1 MTRSF
6 FSAKLIMP
14 FDVLTATA
22 GDLRVLLEQRQVTS
36 VQLVQAYLQQ
46 IRAHNDDGAR
56 LRAVISVVPEKQLL
70 DTAAQLDRE
79 RESGK
84 TRSLY
89 HGIPFLAKDN
99 MWSAASFTLPT
110 TCGAYAL
117 KDAVAREN
125 ADVVQALLDAGLI
138 LLGKTNLSE
147 MAGFK
152 GDGGYAGWSTIGGQT
167 QSPYVPD
174 GIDPTDSWLG
184 HSTPAGSS
192 SGSAVAVAAGMAP
205 VALGSETDGSITQP
219 SDRASLYSLKLSVG
233 KASFRGILPGTPLA
247 DTAGPMTKSPGDVA
261 TLLDIL
267 EPLKEGSHRD
277 FLTKSFVGLRI
288 GFLDEK
294 ECVSSPNAVRP
305 NDAYSEQ
312 FNHDFNKAMYLV
324 EKAGA
329 HVKRDIPLRKF
340 SPEDDDMFDAIL
352 AIDTHNLFPH
362 FISGLD
368 HSPVKTMQD
377 LVDFNEKHADI
388 CLQPGTPNQVAL
400 ERAATA
406 EMSKE
411 TYEEYT
417 AALVRHNREEGIDAM
432 LQENGVDVLI
442 GPPRGRFNTIATAAN
457 YPIGTIPLG
466 YATNFNGRAFGLV
479 VVAPENKE
487 SLILQ
492 VMSAWEAVMPKR
504 QPPPKLAN
512 WDGTTSQKYHGPFR
526 L

>member
-1 MTRSF
+1 
-6 FSAKLIMP
+6 MP

-22 GDLRVLLEQRQVTS
+22 SDLRVLLEQRKVTS

-46 IRAHNDDGAR
+46 IRTHNKDGAR

-70 DTAAQLDRE
+70 DTAAQLDQE

-84 TRSLY
+84 TRSPY
-89 HGIPFLAKDN
+89 HGIPYSRANDDN
-99 MWSAASFTLPT
+99 MWTATSFTLPT

-117 KDAVAREN
+117 KDAIAREN

-138 LLGKTNLSE
+138 LLGKANLSE

-152 GDGGYAGWSTIGGQT
+152 GDGGYAGWSTIGGAVLNDLFFCQT

-192 SGSAVAVAAGMAP
+192 SESAVAVAAGMAP
-205 VALGSETDGSITQP
+205 IALCTETDGSITQP
-219 SDRASLYSLKLSVG
+219 SDRASLHSLKLSVG

-247 DTAGPMTKSPGDVA
+247 DSAGPMTKSPDDVA
-261 TLLDIL
+261 ALLDIL
-267 EPLKEGSHRD
+267 TPLKEGSHYD
-277 FLTKSFVGLRI
+277 FLTKSFAGLRI
-288 GFLDEK
+288 GILDEK

-305 NDAYSEQ
+305 NDAYNEQ
-312 FNHDFNKAMYLV
+312 FNHDFNKAIDLV

-340 SPEDDDMFDAIL
+340 T
-352 AIDTHNLFPH
+352 IDTHNLFPE
-362 FISGLD
+362 FINGLD
-368 HSPVKTMQD
+368 HSHVKTMQD
-377 LVDFNEKHADI
+377 LVDFNKKYADI

-411 TYEEYT
+411 TYEKYT
-417 AALVRHNREEGIDAM
+417 AALRRHNREEGIDAM
-432 LQENGVDVLI
+432 LQGNGVDVLI

-466 YATNFNGRAFGLV
+466 YATRFNGRAFGLA

-487 SLILQ
+487 SLILK
-492 VMSAWEAVMPKR
+492 VMSAWEAAMPKR
-504 QPPPKLAN
+504 QPPPKLAK
-512 WDGTTSQKYHGPFR
+512 WDGAAFEK
-526 L
+526 

>member
-1 MTRSF
+1 
-6 FSAKLIMP
+6 MP

-22 GDLRVLLEQRQVTS
+22 CDLH
-36 VQLVQAYLQQ
+36 LVQAYLQQ
-46 IRAHNDDGAR
+46 IRTHNKDGAR

-79 RESGK
+79 RGSGE
-84 TRSLY
+84 TRSPY

-99 MWSAASFTLPT
+99 MWTAASFTLPT
-110 TCGAYAL
+110 KCGVYAL
-117 KDAVAREN
+117 KDAIAREN
-125 ADVVQALLDAGLI
+125 ADVVQAARLVAISYVTETDRDLQ
-138 LLGKTNLSE
+138 E

-205 VALGSETDGSITQP
+205 VALGTETDGSITQP
-219 SDRASLYSLKLSVG
+219 SERASLYSLKLSVG

-247 DTAGPMTKSPGDVA
+247 DSAGPMTKSPDDVA
-261 TLLDIL
+261 ALLDIL
-267 EPLKEGSHRD
+267 TPLKEGSHHN
-277 FLTKSFVGLRI
+277 FLTKSFAGLRI

-305 NDAYSEQ
+305 NDAYNEQ
-312 FNHDFNKAMYLV
+312 YTHDLNKAIDLV

-329 HVKRDIPLRKF
+329 RVKRDIPLRKF

-352 AIDTHNLFPH
+352 AIDTHNLFPG
-362 FISGLD
+362 FINGLD

-377 LVDFNEKHADI
+377 LVDFNKKHADI
-388 CLQPGTPNQVAL
+388 CLQPGTPNQVVL

-411 TYEEYT
+411 TYEKYT
-417 AALVRHNREEGIDAM
+417 AALRRHNREEGIDAM
-432 LQENGVDVLI
+432 LQENDVDVLI

-457 YPIGTIPLG
+457 YPIGTVPLG
-466 YATNFNGRAFGLV
+466 YATMFNGRAFGLA

-487 SLILQ
+487 SLILK

-504 QPPPKLAN
+504 LPPPKIAN
-512 WDGTTSQKYHGPFR
+512 WDGTTSEK
-526 L
+526 